1 MAIAA
6 TEAQEHP
13 VARADAAYVGGVS
26 LHITKPIAPGKR
38 EGLERVLRYGG
49 RPPFSSTR
57 LSQTASGKVCYQLRR
72 PSHTGQTHVVLEP
85 VAFLRRLAA
94 LMPPPRVHMVR
105 FFGVFAPRHAM
116 RREVAA
122 LAASAAAT
130 AGASLPQP
138 APRQGAAAHYRWAEL
153 LARVFAIDLTR
164 CQRPGCVGTTKVI
177 AEVIDP
183 DVIAKILTHLGLMPE
198 PAASGA
204 PAAARAPPRR
214 DIFVGPT
221 ALWPD
226 QP

>member
-1 MAIAA
+1 MN
-6 TEAQEHP
+6 H
-13 VARADAAYVGGVS
+13 S
-26 LHITKPIAPGKR
+26 LHFRASAAACAR
-38 EGLERVLRYGG
+38 HAR
-49 RPPFSSTR
+49 TR
-57 LSQTASGKVCYQLRR
+57 LSQTPSGKVCYQLRR

-122 LAASAAAT
+122 LAASAAA
-130 AGASLPQP
+130 ASRVRASLPQP
-138 APRQGAAAHYRWAEL
+138 APRQGAAARYRWAEL

-198 PAASGA
+198 PAAA
-204 PAAARAPPRR
+204 AATAAARAPPRR